1 MAAPSAI
8 RWGAGVRDFQVF
20 VLDSNGLPAATST
33 AAYYGIDVS
42 GVRDVTIN
50 DPAPRVVTQFGD
62 DRIGGVDLLPPTETL
77 TAEARVS
84 KLNNTLD
91 AALTGNNV
99 TTLGEM
105 NILGV
110 NTDLKGNENQV
121 GIVVYQQAQDSDPTS
136 STFGVRYWE
145 GKILPKAWMIPREN
159 ALNENATEI
168 MYTVQPT
175 LTRAHLWGTT
185 FTTASEGYTE
195 SQLVRITT
203 VNKPRFVAFKADG
216 STTTFAYGLT
226 ATSTAKVAVVD
237 NGTVTTSGV
246 TAGTTSAVFTTA
258 PTANHIIV
266 VKLEVANTSA
276 DNA

>member
-8 RWGAGVRDFQVF
+8 RWGAGVRDFQIF
-20 VLDSNGLPAATST
+20 VLDSNGFPAATTT
-33 AAYYGIDVS
+33 AAYLGIDVS

-62 DRIGGVDLLPPTETL
+62 DRIGGVDLLPPTDTL

-91 AALTGNNV
+91 AALTGNNFI
-99 TTLGEM
+99 TLGEM
-105 NILGV
+105 NVLGV

-121 GIVVYQQAQDSDPTS
+121 GIVTYQQAQDSDPAS

-159 ALNENATEI
+159 PMNENATEI
-168 MYTVQPT
+168 TYTVQPT
-175 LTRAHLWGTT
+175 LTKAHLWGTQ
-185 FTTASEGYTE
+185 FTAAAEGYTE
-195 SQLVRITT
+195 AQLVRVTT

-216 STTTFAYGLT
+216 STTTFAYTLT
-226 ATSTAKVAVVD
+226 AVSTSKIGVVD
-237 NGTVTTSGV
+237 NGVVQTSGYTASTTSV
-246 TAGTTSAVFTTA
+246 TFSSA
-258 PTANHIIV
+258 PTSGHILV